1 MKGESDWPYSTM
13 LSLTLTPSI
22 YVLCVFHWQVLE
34 TKLSTPLVPHIPT
47 YAKSELSGSHSS
59 CPSQRHSESES
70 LFQATLVRSINI
82 RSLAASPFS
91 LLSLGNQWPFSSPIN
106 LHERIPGKEEERAGR
121 VPQVLCL
128 TVVAPSAPWT
138 TTQSS

>member
-1 MKGESDWPYSTM
+1 MKGESDWLTVLLM
-13 LSLTLTPSI
+13 ISLTLTPSI
-22 YVLCVFHWQVLE
+22 HVLCVFHWQVLE

-47 YAKSELSGSHSS
+47 YAKSEQSGSHSS

-70 LFQATLVRSINI
+70 LFQATLRSIFVALLRL
-82 RSLAASPFS
+82 RSAFC
-91 LLSLGNQWPFSSPIN
+91 LSAIN
-106 LHERIPGKEEERAGR
+106 GHSEVKSTFAGKEEERAGR

>member
-13 LSLTLTPSI
+13 ISLTLTPSI
-22 YVLCVFHWQVLE
+22 HVFCVFHWQVLE

-47 YAKSELSGSHSS
+47 YAKPELSGSHSSCDS

-70 LFQATLVRSINI
+70 LFQATLRSIFVALLRL
-82 RSLAASPFS
+82 RSAFC
-91 LLSLGNQWPFSSPIN
+91 LSAIN
-106 LHERIPGKEEERAGR
+106 GHSAVKSTFAGKEEERAGR